1 MARDCELWALGRSL
15 RGLNRR
21 VALHGPL
28 ELTSQNEVQELEGY
42 LKAGAHEAPLIG
54 IYGKEDQAAEKGQE
68 ASSYCKATGHVVA
81 VEDTAELR
89 RLCSVLVTI
98 S

>member
-1 MARDCELWALGRSL
+1 M
-15 RGLNRR
+15 
-21 VALHGPL
+21 
-28 ELTSQNEVQELEGY
+28 ELTSQNEIQELEGC
-42 LKAGAHEAPLIG
+42 LKAGAHHAALMG

-81 VEDTAELR
+81 VEDAAKLR